1 MKDIQNTMENDTDR
15 MTDAEFH
22 AWVDRVT
29 SKDKRSIGEINKE
42 IENEAG
48 I

>member
-1 MKDIQNTMENDTDR
+1 MKDINTVTDTDR
-15 MTDAEFH
+15 MTDAEFQ
-22 AWVDRVT
+22 AWVHRVT
-29 SKDKRSIGEINKE
+29 SKDKRSVEEIDKE